1 MAEII
6 NLRAAKKAR
15 SKTEA
20 RAQADANAAK
30 FGRTKAERSLDQARE
45 GKAQATLDGHKRS
58 TQSDDGQSDQGPPE
72 GGPQK

>member
-15 SKTEA
+15 SKSEA

-45 GKAQATLDGHKRS
+45 GKAQATLDAHKRA
-58 TQSDDGQSDQGPPE
+58 SDTDSDADTD
-72 GGPQK
+72 GGPEK

>member
-6 NLRAAKKAR
+6 NLRAVKKAR

-30 FGRTKAERSLDQARE
+30 FGRTKAERNLEQARAN
-45 GKAQATLDGHKRS
+45 KARQTIDAHKRCLENPS
-58 TQSDDGQSDQGPPE
+58 AAAPDSGQSE
-72 GGPQK
+72 